1 MWNLSLTLCNL
12 LFFDG
17 LKRQETTDVLDLKI
31 SCILVIELAVILLVD
46 KYTGISAKTIVAA
59 IANRINPRQQIATI
73 G

>member
-1 MWNLSLTLCNL
+1 MWNPSLTLCNL